1 LILSEK
7 PFQVMFGCYFNPTGY
22 YPTSN
27 PTPVLTRVGDG
38 GWVVGVEAY
47 DGHQYHLISIRW

>member
-1 LILSEK
+1 
-7 PFQVMFGCYFNPTGY
+7 MFGCYFNPTGY

-27 PTPVLTRVGDG
+27 PTPVLTRVGEG